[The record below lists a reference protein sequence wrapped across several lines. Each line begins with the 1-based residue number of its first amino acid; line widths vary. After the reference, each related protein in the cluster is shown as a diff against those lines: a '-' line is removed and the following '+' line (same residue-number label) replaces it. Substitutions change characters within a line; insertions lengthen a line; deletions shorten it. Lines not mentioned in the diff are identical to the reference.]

1 MTNKKL
7 SLKEA
12 AAVITGLYDDREVLD
27 LYEAGDKLSHGQ
39 TKHDIGH
46 AFGGRDFGVPFF
58 LRACS
63 ASRSR

>member
-12 AAVITGLYDDREVLD
+12 AAVITGLYDDREILD
-27 LYEAGDKLSHGQ
+27 LYAAGDKLSHGQ

-46 AFGGRDFGVPFF
+46 AFSVLHTAEYLTSEICKRFP
-58 LRACS
+58 
-63 ASRSR
+63 